1 MLTSFNDHVHLKT
14 LHNTTIKRKKIN
26 IFKYFVSFYTIFPR
40 EQVIKDGTSKEYN
53 PKTALQ
59 KYICR
64 IVMIVP

>member
-40 EQVIKDGTSKEYN
+40 EQVIKDVEVRN
-53 PKTALQ
+53 IIQ
-59 KYICR
+59 KQLCKNTYAEL
-64 IVMIVP
+64 